1 MMTTKLVLLE
11 DDPFYQAKIAAM
23 LEGSQFEILKVFEN
37 TDGVEAYLKLNV
49 VDIFLCDLF
58 INGKPKG
65 ADLIES
71 LILQDTEI
79 VVLSTSTDIQLFNN
93 LKTKVFGY
101 LVKPFHTL
109 SLLSMLNAAVSQLIK
124 SEFKATQEGG
134 NLFLTGLGGRKERI
148 SIYDIVY
155 VEVEGNYS
163 FVYTA
168 QHKYAV
174 KLSLNKLI
182 LKVGGESHLLRIH
195 HKYAV
200 NPQFVEA
207 FTSENINLFGGK
219 QLSISATF
227 RASVLE
233 AVQRKTL

>member
-1 MMTTKLVLLE
+1 MLLE
-11 DDPFYQAKIAAM
+11 DDPFYQAKIGAM
-23 LEGSQFEILKVFEN
+23 LEDSQFEILKIFET
-37 TDGVEAYLKLNV
+37 TDGVEAYLKLNA

-58 INGKPKG
+58 IEGKPKG
-65 ADLIES
+65 AELIEKLHLPKTS
-71 LILQDTEI
+71 I
-79 VVLSTSTDIQLFNN
+79 VVISTSVDIQLFNN

-109 SLLSMLNAAVSQLIK
+109 SLLSILNAATSRLAK
-124 SEFKATQEGG
+124 NNEEKAAET
-134 NLFLTGLGGRKERI
+134 LFLTGAGGRKERV
-148 SIYDIVY
+148 SIYDVIY
-155 VEVEGNYS
+155 AEVEGNYS

-168 QHKYAV
+168 QQKYAL

-182 LKVGGESHLLRIH
+182 LQVGGENHLLRIH

-200 NPQFVEA
+200 NPRFIET

-227 RASVLE
+227 RAAVLE
-233 AVQRKTL
+233 ALG